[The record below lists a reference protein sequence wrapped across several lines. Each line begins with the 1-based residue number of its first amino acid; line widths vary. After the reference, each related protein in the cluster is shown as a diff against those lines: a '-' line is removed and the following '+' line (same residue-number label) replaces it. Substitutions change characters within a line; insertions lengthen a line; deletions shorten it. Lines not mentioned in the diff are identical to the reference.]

1 MIADP
6 TVSWQGVAVTDATER
21 ALTAFRQHYGAE
33 PAFVARA
40 PGRVNLIGEHT
51 DYNDGFC
58 LPMALPMAT
67 VIAARAVDGPVVSVR
82 SEGYGATAFD
92 LTSDPAA
99 TIAWARYVH
108 GVGHL
113 LHADGHPVGA
123 WEGTIA
129 SDVPLG
135 ASLSSSAA
143 LEVAAG
149 LAFLH
154 SGGTSLEPALLA
166 RIGQRVENEI
176 FGLPSGILDQ
186 LASAASVEGSALLLD
201 CRTLETTPAALPD
214 DAVVVVMDTMS
225 RRELVD
231 SEYADRHATC
241 QRVAAEL
248 GVAALRD
255 ATLADL
261 ERLGPDDSVGRRRA
275 HHVITENQRTLD
287 TVAAFAAGDT
297 AAAGALFT
305 ASHASLRDDY
315 EVSGPALDQIVDI
328 AQSAPGCFG
337 ARMTGGGFAGC
348 AVALVDATLADRFV
362 TAVGSAFADA
372 TGVDP
377 QLWVCAPG
385 AGGSVA
391 SIG

>member
-1 MIADP
+1 M
-6 TVSWQGVAVTDATER
+6 TDATER
-21 ALTAFRQHYGAE
+21 ARAAFRHHHRTD
-33 PAFVARA
+33 PTFVARA

-67 VIAARAVDGPVVSVR
+67 VIAARPIDGKIVTVR
-82 SEGYGATAFD
+82 SEGYGEATFD
-92 LTSDPAA
+92 FTTDPAP
-99 TIAWARYVH
+99 TIDWARYLH
-108 GVGHL
+108 GMGHL
-113 LHADGHPVGA
+113 LHSGGHSVAA
-123 WEGTIA
+123 WEGTIT

-143 LEVAAG
+143 LEVASG

-154 SGGTSLEPALLA
+154 SGGGSLEPDELA
-166 RIGQRVENEI
+166 RTGQRVENEI

-201 CRTLETTPAALPD
+201 CRTLETTPVELPTG
-214 DAVVVVMDTMS
+214 AVVVVMDTMS
-225 RRELVD
+225 RRELVE

-241 QRVAAEL
+241 QRIAAEL

-255 ATLADL
+255 ATLSDL
-261 ERLGPDDSVGRRRA
+261 ARLDPSDSVGRRRA

-287 TVAAFAAGDT
+287 TVAAFEAGD
-297 AAAGALFT
+297 AQAAGALFS
-305 ASHASLRDDY
+305 ASHESLRDDY
-315 EVSGPALDQIVDI
+315 EVSGPALDEIVDI
-328 AQSAPGCFG
+328 ADSAPGCFG

-348 AVALVDATLADRFV
+348 AVALVDAAQASNFV
-362 TAVGSAFADA
+362 AHVSAAYSTATAI
-372 TGVDP
+372 DP

-385 AGGSVA
+385 AGGSVGDY
-391 SIG
+391 S

>member
-1 MIADP
+1 MSSAHHRSI
-6 TVSWQGVAVTDATER
+6 E
-21 ALTAFRQHYGAE
+21 AFRQRYGAD

-58 LPMALPMAT
+58 LPMGLPMAT
-67 VIAARAVDGPVVSVR
+67 VIAGRPVDGTVMTVR
-82 SEGYGATAFD
+82 SEGYGSATFD
-92 LTSDPAA
+92 LTADPAP
-99 TIAWARYVH
+99 TTAWARYVH
-108 GVGHL
+108 AMGNL

-143 LEVAAG
+143 LEIACG

-154 SGGTSLEPALLA
+154 SAGASLEPTVLA
-166 RIGQRVENEI
+166 HVGRRVENEI

-201 CRTLETTPAALPD
+201 CRSLAITPVTLPT

-231 SEYADRHATC
+231 SEYADRHADC
-241 QRVAAEL
+241 RRVAAAL
-248 GVAALRD
+248 GFTALRD
-255 ATLADL
+255 ATITDLDRLDPADT
-261 ERLGPDDSVGRRRA
+261 VGRRRA
-275 HHVITENQRTLD
+275 RHVITENQRTLD
-287 TVAAFAAGDT
+287 TAAAFGAGDVTAAGK
-297 AAAGALFT
+297 LFS

-315 EVSGPALDQIVDI
+315 EVSGPALDQIVAI
-328 AQSAPGCFG
+328 ADEAPGCAG
-337 ARMTGGGFAGC
+337 ARLTGGGFAGC
-348 AVALVDATLADRFV
+348 AVALVRADRADDFV
-362 TAVGSAFADA
+362 AHVRAAYASSA
-372 TGVDP
+372 GIDP

-385 AGGSVA
+385 AGGSVQA
-391 SIG
+391 